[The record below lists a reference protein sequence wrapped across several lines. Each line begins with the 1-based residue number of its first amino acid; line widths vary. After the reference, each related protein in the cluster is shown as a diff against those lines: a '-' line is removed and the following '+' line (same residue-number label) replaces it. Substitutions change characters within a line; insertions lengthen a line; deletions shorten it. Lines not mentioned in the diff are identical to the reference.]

1 MRDEGGRES
10 SPSSVVRDEEAA
22 ESTKSPS
29 RHDNPR
35 LRSGSQASRRSVPA
49 DVAVRSVD
57 AGDDSSESSRPQSR
71 PPAAALLLPRK
82 LPMPL
87 SNGVRMVHSLRS
99 DD

>member
-29 RHDNPR
+29 CHDNPR

-71 PPAAALLLPRK
+71 PPPALLLPRK